1 MGLLYHV
8 WFSTKGRKVAFDG
21 ELRTEMNRILVGI
34 ARDKGIRLVEIEL
47 VADHAH
53 MLVEVDKRQ
62 NLSDV
67 MKQLKGASARYIF
80 LKYPELKIDM
90 KSDSFWQKGFGQRW
104 VPRDQIDVVRG
115 YIRTQAERPYRRA
128 S

>member
-8 WFSTKGRKVAFDG
+8 WFSTKRRKVAFDG

-67 MKQLKGASARYIF
+67 MKQLKDASARYLF

-90 KSDSFWQKGFGQRW
+90 KSDSLWQKGFGQRW

-115 YIRTQAERPYRRA
+115 YIRTQAKRPYRRA